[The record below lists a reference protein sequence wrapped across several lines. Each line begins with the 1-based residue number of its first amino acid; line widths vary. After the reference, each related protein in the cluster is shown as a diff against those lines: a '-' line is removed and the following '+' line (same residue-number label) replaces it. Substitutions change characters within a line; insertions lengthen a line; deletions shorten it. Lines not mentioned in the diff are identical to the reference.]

1 MNSCAL
7 CSSRLLG
14 ARSGAGL
21 RKNQQSSP
29 STSYVG
35 RWLRLSDPKE
45 QFYTKQDN
53 FEHPSNLGGAD
64 ARNAT
69 FEPIM
74 QIEEEISRG
83 VGVPVTI
90 TTRNVL
96 HPLMKDA
103 IERDAIRVL

>member
-1 MNSCAL
+1 
-7 CSSRLLG
+7 
-14 ARSGAGL
+14 
-21 RKNQQSSP
+21 
-29 STSYVG
+29 
-35 RWLRLSDPKE
+35 
-45 QFYTKQDN
+45 
-53 FEHPSNLGGAD
+53 LGGAD